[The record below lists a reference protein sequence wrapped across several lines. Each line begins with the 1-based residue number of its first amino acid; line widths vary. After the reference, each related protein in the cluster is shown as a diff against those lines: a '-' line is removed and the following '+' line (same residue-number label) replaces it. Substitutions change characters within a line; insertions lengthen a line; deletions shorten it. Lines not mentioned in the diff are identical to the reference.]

1 MNTLNW
7 FLRKTR
13 YSAPLVWI
21 GVVAVA
27 AAIAQSTATLIQIVD
42 KATPSVTA
50 TSSLNPS
57 VFGTSVTF
65 SASLTAA
72 LADTATGTVQWMD
85 GATPVG
91 SPVSV
96 ASAAASMPVAT
107 LTAGTHSMTAV
118 YSGDSNFTGATSA
131 PISQVV
137 NKATPGLGGFA
148 PITVVSSLNP
158 SIYQNAVTFTASA
171 PAGTTGS
178 ITFMDAATALGT
190 SPLVGTSATFSI
202 STLVVSTH
210 PITAV
215 YSGDSNFNSA
225 TSVELDQ
232 VVNKAPTVESVFA
245 TPPAS
250 VTVGT
255 SVTFTTLV
263 NTGALL
269 PTGSVVFMDGATTLG
284 TGTVAS
290 ATATN
295 LLAYSSDFTQWTSD
309 STGAAAPTVGAATVG
324 PDGANSAT
332 ILNFPDTTGGN
343 HSGLKLTGTGTFAT
357 QQMAVSFWALSSS
370 SAVLTVN
377 LEDGSGANA
386 QTATENT
393 SATWQRFVVP
403 FTMAGGAG
411 PNAIVSIQAVNQ
423 AAGTVS
429 IYGAQLEQAATAGVY
444 VMTAGASA
452 AGQGGIAT
460 YTTATL
466 LGGNHPVTGVYS
478 GDTNYLGNTGA
489 LNSPLTIG
497 QGSAIAVVASS
508 LSPSNYG
515 VSVTFTAT
523 VTGPNA
529 TPTGTITFLD
539 GATTIGTGTL
549 DGTGK
554 VTMSI
559 SSLVVGNHPITVQ
572 YGGDSNF
579 TAVTSSPITQTVN
592 SVAAV
597 VTVTSSIN
605 PSSFGQSVDFTAT
618 VTGAGATPTGTVV
631 VTDGVTALGTITL
644 NASGNGVLTTA
655 TLTGGSHSLLFTY
668 SGDTNYKP

>member
-1 MNTLNW
+1 MP
-7 FLRKTR
+7 F
-13 YSAPLVWI
+13 
-21 GVVAVA
+21 
-27 AAIAQSTATLIQIVD
+27 
-42 KATPSVTA
+42 SV
-50 TSSLNPS
+50 
-57 VFGTSVTF
+57 
-65 SASLTAA
+65 
-72 LADTATGTVQWMD
+72 
-85 GATPVG
+85 
-91 SPVSV
+91 
-96 ASAAASMPVAT
+96 
-107 LTAGTHSMTAV
+107 LTAGTHSITAV
-118 YSGDSNFTGATSA
+118 YSGDGDFTGATSA

-137 NKATPGLGGFA
+137 NKATPGVGGFA
-148 PITVVSSLNP
+148 PITVGSSLNP
-158 SIYQNAVTFTASA
+158 SIYQNAVTLTATA
-171 PAGTTGS
+171 PAGSTGT
-178 ITFMDAATALGT
+178 ITFMDATTTLGT
-190 SPLVGTSATFSI
+190 SPLVGTSATFSV
-202 STLVVSTH
+202 STLVAGTH

-215 YSGDSNFNSA
+215 YSGDSNFNGA
-225 TSVELDQ
+225 TSAGISQ

-245 TPPAS
+245 TPPTG
-250 VTVGT
+250 VTVGS

-269 PTGSVVFMDGATTLG
+269 PTGSVTFMDGATTLG

-295 LLAYSSDFTQWTSD
+295 LLPYSSDFTQWTSD
-309 STGAAAPTVGAATVG
+309 SAGVAAPTVGAATLG

-332 ILNFPDTTGGN
+332 TLTYPATTGGN
-343 HSGLKLTGTGTFAT
+343 HSGLKLTATGTFAS

-370 SAVLTVN
+370 STVLTVN
-377 LEDGSGANA
+377 LEDGAGANA

-444 VMTAGASA
+444 VMTTGASA

-460 YTTATL
+460 YTTSTL
-466 LGGNHPVTGVYS
+466 LGGNHPVIGVYS
-478 GDTNYLGNTGA
+478 GDSNYLGNTGA
-489 LNSPLTIG
+489 LNSPLSVG
-497 QGSAIAVVASS
+497 QGSVTAVVASS

-515 VSVTFTAT
+515 VSVTFSAT

-539 GATTIGTGTL
+539 GAKTIGTGTL
-549 DGTGK
+549 DGSGK
-554 VTMSI
+554 ATMSI
-559 SSLVVGNHPITVQ
+559 SSLVVGDHPITVN

-579 TAVTSSPITQTVN
+579 NAVTSSPITQTVN
-592 SVAAV
+592 AVAAT

-631 VTDGVTALGTITL
+631 VTDGATSLGTITL
-644 NASGNGVLTTA
+644 DASGKGVLTTA

-668 SGDTNYKP
+668 SGDANYTH

>member
-1 MNTLNW
+1 M
-7 FLRKTR
+7 
-13 YSAPLVWI
+13 
-21 GVVAVA
+21 A
-27 AAIAQSTATLIQIVD
+27 AAIAQSTATLIQVVN
-42 KATPSVTA
+42 KSTPSVTA

-57 VFGTSVTF
+57 VFGSQVTF

-72 LADTATGTVQWMD
+72 LADSATGTVQWMD
-85 GATPVG
+85 GATPIG

-96 ASAAASMPVAT
+96 ASAGASMPFAT
-107 LTAGTHSMTAV
+107 LTAGTHSITAV
-118 YSGDSNFTGATSA
+118 YSGDSNFIGATSA

-137 NKATPGLGGFA
+137 NKATPGVGGFA
-148 PITVVSSLNP
+148 PITVASSLNP
-158 SIYQNAVTFTASA
+158 SIYQNAVTLTATA
-171 PAGTTGS
+171 PAGSSGT
-178 ITFMDAATALGT
+178 ITFMDASTALGT
-190 SPLVGTSATFSI
+190 SPLVGTSATFSV
-202 STLVVSTH
+202 STLVAGTH

-215 YSGDSNFNSA
+215 YSGDSNFNGA
-225 TSVELDQ
+225 TSTGISQ

-245 TPPAS
+245 TPPTA
-250 VTVGT
+250 VTVGS

-263 NTGALL
+263 NTGAFL
-269 PTGSVVFMDGATTLG
+269 PTGSVTFMDGATTLG

-295 LLAYSSDFTQWTSD
+295 LLPYSTDFTQWASD
-309 STGAAAPTVGAATVG
+309 SAGVAAPTVGAATLG

-332 ILNFPDTTGGN
+332 TLTFPATTGGN
-343 HSGLKLTGTGTFAT
+343 HSGLKLTATGTFAS

-370 SAVLTVN
+370 STVLTVN

-444 VMTAGASA
+444 VMTTGASA

-478 GDTNYLGNTGA
+478 GDTNYLGNTAA
-489 LNSPLTIG
+489 LNSPLTVG
-497 QGSAIAVVASS
+497 QGSATAVVASS

-539 GATTIGTGTL
+539 GAKTIGTGTL
-549 DGTGK
+549 DGSGK
-554 VTMSI
+554 ATMSI
-559 SSLVVGNHPITVQ
+559 SSLVVGDHPITVN

-579 TAVTSSPITQTVN
+579 NAVTSSPITQTVN
-592 SVAAV
+592 AVAAT

-618 VTGAGATPTGTVV
+618 VTGAGAIPTGTVA
-631 VTDGVTALGTITL
+631 VTDGATSLGTITL
-644 NASGNGVLTTA
+644 DASGKGVLNTA

-668 SGDTNYKP
+668 SGDANYTH

>member
-1 MNTLNW
+1 MKTLNW

-13 YSAPLVWI
+13 YSAPLLWI
-21 GVVAVA
+21 GAVAVA
-27 AAIAQSTATLIQIVD
+27 AAIAQSTATLIQIVN
-42 KATPSVTA
+42 KSTPTVTA

-57 VFGTSVTF
+57 VFGTSITF

-72 LADTATGTVQWMD
+72 LADNATGTVQWMD
-85 GATPVG
+85 GATPIG
-91 SPVSV
+91 SPVPV
-96 ASAAASMPVAT
+96 ASAGASMPFSV
-107 LTAGTHSMTAV
+107 LTAGTHSITAV
-118 YSGDSNFTGATSA
+118 YSGDGDFTGATSA

-137 NKATPGLGGFA
+137 NKATPGVGGFA
-148 PITVVSSLNP
+148 PITVASSLNP
-158 SIYQNAVTFTASA
+158 SIYQNSVTFTSTA
-171 PAGTTGS
+171 PAGSTGT
-178 ITFMDAATALGT
+178 ITFMDSTTSLGT
-190 SPLVGTSATFSI
+190 SPLVAGTASLSI
-202 STLVVSTH
+202 PTLVAGTH

-215 YSGDSNFNSA
+215 YSGDSNFNGA
-225 TSVELDQ
+225 TSTGISQ
-232 VVNKAPTVESVFA
+232 VVNKAPTVEAVFA
-245 TPPAS
+245 TPPTG
-250 VTVGT
+250 VTVGS

-269 PTGSVVFMDGATTLG
+269 PTGTVTFMDGATTLG
-284 TGTVAS
+284 TGTVSS

-295 LLAYSSDFTQWTSD
+295 LLPYSSDFTQWTSD
-309 STGAAAPTVGAATVG
+309 SAGVAAPTVTAAVLG

-332 ILNFPDTTGGN
+332 TLTYPDTTGGN
-343 HSGLKLTGTGTFAT
+343 HSGLKLTATGTFAS

-370 SAVLTVN
+370 STVLTVN
-377 LEDGSGANA
+377 LEDGAGANA

-403 FTMAGGAG
+403 FTMAPGAG
-411 PNAIVSIQAVNQ
+411 SNAIVSIQAVNE
-423 AAGTVS
+423 AAGTAS
-429 IYGAQLEQAATAGVY
+429 IYGAQLEQAVTAGVY
-444 VMTAGASA
+444 VMTTGASA

-489 LNSPLTIG
+489 LNSPLTVG
-497 QGSAIAVVASS
+497 QGSATAVVASS

-529 TPTGTITFLD
+529 IPTGTITFLD
-539 GATTIGTGTL
+539 GATTIGTGIL
-549 DGTGK
+549 DATGK
-554 VTMSI
+554 ATMSI
-559 SSLVVGNHPITVQ
+559 SSLVVGNHSITVQ

-579 TAVTSSPITQTVN
+579 NAVTSSSITQTVN
-592 SVAAV
+592 AVAAT

-605 PSSFGQSVDFTAT
+605 PSTFGQSVVFTAT
-618 VTGAGATPTGTVV
+618 VTGAGATPTGTVA
-631 VTDGVTALGTITL
+631 VTDGATTLGTITL
-644 NASGNGVLTTA
+644 NASGSGVLTTA

-668 SGDTNYKP
+668 SGDSNYTH